1 MVDSSLSHA
10 AGYFEGHL
18 GILPAIFCGNKTRY
32 FSWIVWPSPSVIVAT
47 KTGILSQ
54 TMMFS
59 KPWPSVFVPEPNQ
72 SVNVM
77 TRVKTIQCLM
87 ASTSTC
93 VRKPSFCMNIDPCVQ
108 HFNHCGSVHE
118 HPSPIAGRFITWSLK
133 CGSRLNIEM
142 KWSELVYLI
151 SVLLM
156 CGTFFAVSS
165 CNVYVAVVIFLLS
178 VCQLPRG
185 NEINHDNPLLIQT
198 CADLN
203 LNKRLFLTPQ
213 TVLRNI

>member
-72 SVNVM
+72 S
-77 TRVKTIQCLM
+77 I
-87 ASTSTC
+87 STSLWQQRDTKSNQINRKFQHKEKVLNDLLFCRDILGPLMKNGNPIYSEKPWVDKGRQTRGQKSSQMFPGNKMITLHMIKALLCTITLKRWPIKLRC
-93 VRKPSFCMNIDPCVQ
+93 VSQPWR
-108 HFNHCGSVHE
+108 
-118 HPSPIAGRFITWSLK
+118 
-133 CGSRLNIEM
+133 
-142 KWSELVYLI
+142 
-151 SVLLM
+151 
-156 CGTFFAVSS
+156 
-165 CNVYVAVVIFLLS
+165 
-178 VCQLPRG
+178 
-185 NEINHDNPLLIQT
+185 
-198 CADLN
+198 DLN
-203 LNKRLFLTPQ
+203 DRPPDCDHCLYQKISSNRGLEPKVCIANLQ
-213 TVLRNI
+213 SGS